1 MTRTIIFAN
10 GVLTDPDGLKNQLRP
25 TDRLICA
32 DGGTQHV
39 LALGLTPHVVI
50 GDLDSTPPELVAQLR
65 AQGVSIQPYPA
76 DKDFTDLE
84 LALEFALAEQPHEI
98 LLVTALGGRL
108 DQVLANIMLLAR
120 PAYAAIPITLL
131 DGLQRAM
138 MLRANQSLTL
148 HGRVG
153 DTLSLIPLTPTVTGV
168 TIEQV
173 KWPLTDVTLSFGSSF
188 TISNEFVENQANV
201 SIQNGL
207 VLLVHITA

>member
-10 GVLTDPDGLKNQLRP
+10 GVLTDPDALKNQLRP

-50 GDLDSTPPELVAQLR
+50 GDLDSTPPELVARLR
-65 AQGVSIQPYPA
+65 AQGVIIQPYPA

-84 LALEFALAEQPHEI
+84 LALEFAWAEQPHEI
-98 LLVTALGGRL
+98 VLVTALGGRL
-108 DQVLANIMLLAR
+108 DQMLANILLLTQ
-120 PAYAAIPITLL
+120 PAYAEIPITLL

-138 MLRANQSLTL
+138 ILRANQSLTL
-148 HGRVG
+148 DGSIG

-188 TISNEFVENQANV
+188 TISNQFVESQAKV
-201 SIQNGL
+201 SLQSGM
-207 VLLVHITA
+207 VLLVHITT